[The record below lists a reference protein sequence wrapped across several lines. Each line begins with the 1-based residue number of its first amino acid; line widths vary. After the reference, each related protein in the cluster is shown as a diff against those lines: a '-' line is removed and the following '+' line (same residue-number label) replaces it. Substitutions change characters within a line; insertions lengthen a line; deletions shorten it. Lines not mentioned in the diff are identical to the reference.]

1 MEPVNETTVE
11 TLQVEALLLSRTYL
25 YTLFHKVLGGAPT
38 GELLEIIAGETTSD
52 VLDEYADDSP
62 SLAGAAAFFKNLCG
76 AEPQA
81 AEAFAHEVTGEFNR
95 LFVGPG
101 RPEAFPI
108 ESPYRTGEATYF
120 QENTVAVRG
129 EYRAFGLEP
138 KRAGHVPDDHIS
150 LLCACMAELA
160 GHSLASLRNR
170 DYAGLAGS
178 LREQELFAA
187 QHLSWLWDFAQ
198 AARRGKTARL
208 YPQVV
213 EALAEFVQVDR
224 TFMGEA
230 ALWAEGLASSGSQGA
245 PDLADFSAE
254 ATAEKP
260 AVEKPEAFARVEREL
275 ERLRALRL
283 VWLEENELVAL
294 R

>member
-1 MEPVNETTVE
+1 MSPVNEIAAE

-25 YTLFHKVLGGAPT
+25 YTLFHKLLGGAPS
-38 GELLEIIAGETTSD
+38 GELLEVLTGETTCD
-52 VLDEYADDSP
+52 VLDEYADNSP
-62 SLAGAAAFFKNLCG
+62 ALVGAAAFFKGLCKRG
-76 AEPQA
+76 SWDAES
-81 AEAFAHEVTGEFNR
+81 FAREVTGEFNR

-101 RPEAFPI
+101 RPEAFPL

-129 EYRAFGLEP
+129 EYRRFGLEP
-138 KRAGHVPDDHIS
+138 KRAGHMPDDHVS

-160 GHSLASLRNR
+160 ERALGCLRSQDAAGLAASLR
-170 DYAGLAGS
+170 S
-178 LREQELFAA
+178 QESFAA

-230 ALWAEGLASSGSQGA
+230 ALWAENLEASGIGGA
-245 PDLADFSAE
+245 QDCTGFSPELVA
-254 ATAEKP
+254 
-260 AVEKPEAFARVEREL
+260 EKPEAFARVEREL
-275 ERLRALRL
+275 ERLRAIRL
-283 VWLEENELVAL
+283 VGLEENELVTL
-294 R
+294 